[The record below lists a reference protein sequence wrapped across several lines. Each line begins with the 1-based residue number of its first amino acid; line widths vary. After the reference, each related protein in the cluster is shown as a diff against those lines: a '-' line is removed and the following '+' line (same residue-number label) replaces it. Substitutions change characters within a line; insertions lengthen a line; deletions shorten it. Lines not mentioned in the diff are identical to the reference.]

1 MTEEQTRSEP
11 SLFKVVM
18 SVMASFFGVQ
28 SSRQHEEDFT
38 RGRPLAYIIVGL
50 VMTLVFI
57 LTVWFA
63 VQVVVSSA
71 AK

>member
-1 MTEEQTRSEP
+1 MAEQEPRSEP
-11 SLFKVVM
+11 SLWKVVF

-38 RGRPLAYIIVGL
+38 RGKPLAYIIVGL

-63 VQVVVSSA
+63 VQVVVSSV